1 MPHKFIDNLSQRFRQ
16 RFLLVSGA
24 VLVTFIALAAT
35 VEYSFNQ
42 PQKSRFLDN
51 HFSHLK
57 QQQFEIIDAIQ
68 AAGENTLFLSQALTE
83 ANIDANNL
91 EKSRNT
97 LQLFMRTYPSFLE
110 ATLFDTAGVERVR
123 FDRRQNTIYQSP
135 EETLQEKSDRD
146 YMFMRHHYQSGS
158 AYFSQIDLNVE
169 FGMVET
175 PYNEVIRFI
184 TPVINQTGNTIGY
197 IKTKLTSHFFSD
209 RFSNTYNSQPFMHA
223 VVVSKNGFYMMHPDE
238 NKRWGWQLNNPSIK
252 RFHDEFP
259 ETWLATQSH
268 SSGIF
273 EEGDDTVIFSKFGQY
288 LWNNASDIDI
298 NVRPMPSTDNI
309 YANGAL
315 PDAVAMIVIDN
326 DVFHDLLIGH
336 APAAWFVMVLLY
348 TLICGFIYYYLK
360 QLETDLAL
368 RHSTL
373 VVQNTQRNLL
383 TNLGHE
389 IRTPLNGMMGVAE
402 LLEAE
407 SPRQERLIKHMR
419 RSIERF
425 ITLFSN
431 LSTANRIQND
441 QIFLRYE
448 ALRLKEIAEPIRDLF
463 KLATE
468 LKTLEFS
475 VDYDHVHGT
484 RFIGDRYYLQ
494 LLISTLLDNAVKF
507 TDQGYVRLSLTLS
520 GTSEERLL
528 NIKIEDTGAGMNA
541 EEIALARHLFVQ
553 GQSEMNR
560 HQEGIG
566 SGLWVAEQLIHLM
579 GGKFSIDSELDRGTT
594 VTIAIPSGV
603 VSASSQQRDSA

>member
-1 MPHKFIDNLSQRFRQ
+1 MPHKFIDNLSQRFHQ
-16 RFLLVSGA
+16 RFLLACSF

-57 QQQFEIIDAIQ
+57 QQQIEIIDAIQ

-83 ANIDANNL
+83 ANLEANNL

-97 LQLFMRTYPSFLE
+97 LQHFMHTYPNLLE

-135 EETLQEKSDRD
+135 EETLQDKSDRD
-146 YMFMRHHYQSGS
+146 YMFMRHNYQSGS

-169 FGMVET
+169 FGMIET

-197 IKTKLTSHFFSD
+197 IKTKLSSHFFSD

-288 LWNNASDIDI
+288 LWNNGSDIDI

-326 DVFHDLLIGH
+326 NVFHDLLIGH
-336 APAAWFVMVLLY
+336 SPAAWFVMALLY

-368 RHSTL
+368 RHSKL

-389 IRTPLNGMMGVAE
+389 IRTPLNGMLGVAE

-431 LSTANRIQND
+431 LSTANRIQSD
-441 QIFLRYE
+441 QIFLRHE
-448 ALRLKEIAEPIRDLF
+448 AMRLKEIAEPIRDLF

-520 GTSEERLL
+520 GAAEDRLL
-528 NIKIEDTGAGMNA
+528 NIKIEDTGMGMNT

-553 GQSEMNR
+553 GQSQMNR

-566 SGLWVAEQLIHLM
+566 SGLWVAEQLINIM

-594 VTIAIPSGV
+594 VTISIPSGV